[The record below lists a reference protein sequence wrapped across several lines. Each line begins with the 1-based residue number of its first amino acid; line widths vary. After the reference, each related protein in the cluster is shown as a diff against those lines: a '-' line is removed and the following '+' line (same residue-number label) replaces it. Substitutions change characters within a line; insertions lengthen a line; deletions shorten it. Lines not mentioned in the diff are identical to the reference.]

1 MVVGRSVV
9 HVKVF
14 ERNSITLPTSKRT
27 STGIDA
33 IVIHFANGFMRGYV
47 NTHAWT
53 VEKQIQLF

>member
-1 MVVGRSVV
+1 MVVVRSVV

-27 STGIDA
+27 LTGIDA
-33 IVIHFANGFMRGYV
+33 IVIRFANGFIRGCV
-47 NTHAWT
+47 NTRVWT